1 MLKILEGIG
10 KIFRI
15 LWMGVAASVFVLSN
29 VVFVLFA
36 LPIALLLA
44 PFPRVRPRVL
54 SLLLRGLLNLMFSKA
69 APFCRV
75 FGLSE
80 NVRKVLAENRGS
92 LIVCNHITL
101 IDPMLVL
108 SFAPDT
114 GVLLKGKYGKWPA
127 IWFLLKFFDFVAL
140 DGTSPAEIAGV
151 AEACAKLLRGGRS
164 LLVFPEGTRSRSGR
178 VGDFKNLAFKLAK
191 DGGCKVVALCIR
203 VDAPFFSKGQKGL
216 LPARKPNFKMDCA
229 GVFDPS
235 DYRNADTL
243 CAAVYRAVSKKC
255 REPM

>member
-10 KIFRI
+10 KICRI

-29 VVFVLFA
+29 AVFVLLAF
-36 LPIALLLA
+36 PIAVVFA
-44 PFPRVRPRVL
+44 PFPRTRSRVL
-54 SLLLRGLLNLMFSKA
+54 SLLLRGLLNLMFAKA
-69 APFCRV
+69 APFFRV

-80 NVRKVLAENRGS
+80 NVRKTLSENRGAV
-92 LIVCNHITL
+92 IVCNHITL

-114 GVLLKGKYGKWPA
+114 GVLLKNKYGKWPA

-140 DGTSPAEIAGV
+140 GGTSPSEIAEV
-151 AEACAKLLRGGRS
+151 TQACAKLLCDGKN

-191 DGGCKVVALCIR
+191 DENRKVVALCIR

-229 GVFDPS
+229 GVFSPS
-235 DYRNADTL
+235 DYRNVDTL
-243 CAAVYRAVSKKC
+243 CAAVQRAVSKKC